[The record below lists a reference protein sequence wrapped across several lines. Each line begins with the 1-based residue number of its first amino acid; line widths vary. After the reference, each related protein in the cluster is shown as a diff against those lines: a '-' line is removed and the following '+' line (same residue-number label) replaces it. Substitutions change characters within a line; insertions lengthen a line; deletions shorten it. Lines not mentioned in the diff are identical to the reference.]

1 MSQQQWWTLIASDT
15 ASVEK
20 VKGSRENEA
29 QSPDKLQSKHKP
41 TMAAENLQ
49 AENRSR
55 SSDSGEYEKNQGGR
69 LFLSALLTPLSSSLP
84 PSPVLYQHFSYQAW
98 SDARVLLMMRISNS
112 KSLIAGQKVLN
123 VGVLI
128 QPERISWK

>member
-1 MSQQQWWTLIASDT
+1 MSRQQWRTLIASDT

-29 QSPDKLQSKHKP
+29 QSRAGLQSKHTP
-41 TMAAENLQ
+41 TTAAENLQ
-49 AENRSR
+49 AENR

-84 PSPVLYQHFSYQAW
+84 PHPTPLSTGSTLLLPMAW
-98 SDARVLLMMRISNS
+98 SDVLLMMRISN
-112 KSLIAGQKVLN
+112 V
-123 VGVLI
+123 
-128 QPERISWK
+128 